1 MLTGNGPDDRSI
13 KDRKFRRAIAAFA
26 IWGLVGMNA
35 TGEELSR
42 TMQTFSPRLAEP
54 RVPPVANDARTP
66 DQEKMLAGRPDYNI
80 YKTLAHDTQ
89 LYERWSALG
98 QYLLNGSTLPARDR
112 EIIILRMGWLCQAP
126 YEWSQHARIAKASV
140 NMTGEEVH
148 RIAVGRDAKGWGD
161 FDRTLISMVDE
172 LRYEAQ
178 ISDATWLKLRAKY
191 SVEQTIDA
199 IYTAGQYQLVSMAL
213 NSLGVQLDPVLPDRI
228 PADVKMPAL
237 ASMPARPLP
246 SPRVKP
252 LTWDAMTAEQRE
264 LVAPQMREHMVPNLY
279 ATLVVHPRLYAPRL
293 RFGSYLQRESRL
305 QPKTREL
312 LILRTAWLMN
322 SEYEW
327 AHHVPVARDAGFTEA
342 EIARIAQRPLANE
355 WSDEHRLLLTAVDDL
370 RREAFISDATWQ
382 QLAKRYD
389 TETLIEIVYTV
400 GGYAMTAF
408 AINSLG
414 IQVEDQYSRTRFTSA
429 LRR

>member
-13 KDRKFRRAIAAFA
+13 KDRKFRRAIEAFA
-26 IWGLVGMNA
+26 IWALLGMNA
-35 TGEELSR
+35 TGEELIR
-42 TMQTFSPRLAEP
+42 TMQTFSSRLAEQ
-54 RVPPVANDARTP
+54 RVPPVENDARTP

-126 YEWSQHARIAKASV
+126 YEWSQHARIAKASA

-172 LRYEAQ
+172 LRYKAQ
-178 ISDATWLKLRAKY
+178 ISDATWLKLRANY

-246 SPRVKP
+246 RPRVKP
-252 LTWDAMTAEQRE
+252 LIWDAMTAEQRE

-279 ATLVVHPRLYAPRL
+279 ATLVVHPRFYAPRL
-293 RFGSYLQRESRL
+293 RFGSYLQRGSRL
-305 QPKTREL
+305 PPKTREL

-322 SEYEW
+322 CEYEW
-327 AHHVPVARDAGFTEA
+327 AHHFPVARDAGFSEA

-355 WSDEHRLLLTAVDDL
+355 WNDEHRWLLTAADEL

-414 IQVEDQYSRTRFTSA
+414 IQVEDQYSRTQF
-429 LRR
+429 

>member
-13 KDRKFRRAIAAFA
+13 KDRKSRCAIGILA
-26 IWGLVGMNA
+26 ILALLGA
-35 TGEELSR
+35 TAMGEDLSR

-54 RVPPVANDARTP
+54 RVPTVANDARTP
-66 DQEKMLAGRPDYNI
+66 DQEKMLAARPDYNI
-80 YKTLAHDTQ
+80 YKTLAHDTK

-126 YEWSQHARIAKASV
+126 YEWSQHARIAKASA
-140 NMTGEEVH
+140 NMTGEDVH
-148 RIAVGRDAKGWGD
+148 RIAVGKDARGWND
-161 FDRTLISMVDE
+161 FDRTLINMVDE
-172 LRYEAQ
+172 LRYDAK

-199 IYTAGQYQLVSMAL
+199 IFTAGQYQLVSMAL
-213 NSLGVQLDPVLPDRI
+213 NSLGVQLDPVLSDRI
-228 PADVKMPAL
+228 PADVKMPPL
-237 ASMPARPLP
+237 ASMPARPLASLRAA

-252 LTWDAMTAEQRE
+252 LTWESMTAEQRD
-264 LVAPQMREHMVPNLY
+264 LVAPQMRERTVPNLY
-279 ATLVVHPRLYAPRL
+279 ATLVVHTRFYAPRL
-293 RFGSYLQRESRL
+293 RFGSYIQRESRL
-305 QPKTREL
+305 SPKTREL

-327 AHHVPVARDAGFTEA
+327 AHHVPVAQDAGFTEA
-342 EIARIAQRPLANE
+342 EIARIAQRRLANE
-355 WSDEHRLLLTAVDDL
+355 WSDEQRSLLAAADEL

-382 QLAKRYD
+382 QLAKCYD
-389 TETLIEIVYTV
+389 TETMIEIVYTV
-400 GGYAMTAF
+400 GGYAMTAL

-414 IQVEDQYSRTRFTSA
+414 IQVEDAYSRTQF
-429 LRR
+429 

>member
-13 KDRKFRRAIAAFA
+13 KDRKSRRAIEILA
-26 IWGLVGMNA
+26 ILALLGTTAM
-35 TGEELSR
+35 GEDLSR

-66 DQEKMLAGRPDYNI
+66 DQEKMLAARPDYNI
-80 YKTLAHDTQ
+80 YKTLAHDTK

-140 NMTGEEVH
+140 NMTSEDVH
-148 RIAVGRDAKGWGD
+148 RIAEGKDARGWSE

-172 LRYEAQ
+172 LRYDAK

-213 NSLGVQLDPVLPDRI
+213 NSLGVQLDPALPDRI
-228 PADVKMPAL
+228 PIDVKMPAL
-237 ASMPARPLP
+237 ASMPARPP
-246 SPRVKP
+246 ASPRVKP
-252 LTWDAMTAEQRE
+252 LTWEAMTAEQRD
-264 LVAPQMREHMVPNLY
+264 LVAPQSRERIVPNLY
-279 ATLVVHPRLYAPRL
+279 ATLVVHTRFYAPRL
-293 RFGSYLQRESRL
+293 RFGSYIQRESRL
-305 QPKTREL
+305 APKTREL

-322 SEYEW
+322 CQYEW
-327 AHHVPVARDAGFTEA
+327 AHHVPVARDAGFSEA
-342 EIARIAQRPLANE
+342 EIARIAQHPLADE
-355 WSDEHRLLLTAVDDL
+355 WSDEQRPLLAAADEL

-389 TETLIEIVYTV
+389 TETMIEIVYTV
-400 GGYAMTAF
+400 GGYAMTAL

-414 IQVEDQYSRTRFTSA
+414 IQVEDEYSRTRF
-429 LRR
+429 